1 MAELKEG
8 YVLVHQGGVT
18 MEVLESDAFRFLSHG
33 YEKGEAVGLTTEAE
47 DDETIVKRDARVRL
61 QGYPEAEI
69 VKAENKAWSEH
80 QKTAKLSKVTEG
92 RSSHSVPN
100 IPPVSN
106 KSSENK

>member
-33 YEKGEAVGLTTEAE
+33 YEKGEAVGMTTEAE
-47 DDETIVKRDARVRL
+47 DEEIIVKRDARARL
-61 QGYPEAEI
+61 QGYPEAEL

-80 QKTAKLSKVTEG
+80 PKTTKASKVTEG

-100 IPPVSN
+100 IPAVSN